1 MKPMNWRDYIT
12 VDPEI
17 CHRRAC
23 ITGTRVLGTTVLDN
37 LAADLNPK
45 EITTSY
51 PSITRESAQ
60 AAVCYATELVKERVV
75 SLGEPESSGYKGSN
89 SRSIN
94 SIC

>member
-17 CHRRAC
+17 CHGRAC
-23 ITGTRVLGTTVLDN
+23 ITGTRVLVTTVLDN
-37 LAADLNPK
+37 LAADLNPE

-51 PSITRESAQ
+51 PSITRESVQ
-60 AAVCYATELVKERVV
+60 AAVCYAAELAKERVV
-75 SLGEPESSGYKGSN
+75 SLAESANSGYKGSN